1 MRERILNDLVT
12 AMKSK
17 DKETLTVLRMVKGAI
32 QLEEINKKQELNDEE
47 VIAVLSKQIKTRKES
62 IIEFEKAGRIDLIEQ
77 TNKEVE
83 ILNKYMPEQ
92 LSEEEV
98 LKVIEDAFNELKPEK
113 PSDMGKLMGFLTP
126 KLKGKADMSFVSK
139 TIKKNLLIYRKNTSY
154 FFFFLK

>member
-1 MRERILNDLVT
+1 MREKILNDLVS
-12 AMKSK
+12 AMKNK
-17 DKETLTVLRMVKGAI
+17 DKETLAVLRMVKGAI
-32 QLEEINKKQELNDEE
+32 QLEEINKKQELNDED

-62 IIEFEKAGRIDLIEQ
+62 ILEFEKAGRTDLIEQ
-77 TNKEVE
+77 TSKEVE

-98 LKVIEDAFNELKPEK
+98 IKVIDEAFNELKPEK

-139 TIKKNLLIYRKNTSY
+139 TIKEKLANI
-154 FFFFLK
+154 